1 MKILLSFT
9 VLFLYNVYEIYK
21 RSLNASKVV
30 ENMYKRV
37 LLKLSGEALSAN
49 GNSFDPTVLANLAKE
64 LKEVHE
70 LGVDLAIVVGGGNFI
85 RGKIAEQMGIERVQA
100 DYMGMLATVIN
111 ALAVQSALEKEGVAT
126 RVQTAVEM
134 QKVAEPFIVRRA
146 LRHLEKGRIVIF
158 GAGTGNPYFSTDT
171 TAALRASEIKA
182 DVILMAKNG
191 VDGVYNADPKTHP
204 DAVKYDTLSYMD
216 LIREGLQVMDTTATS
231 MCMDNEIDL
240 VVFNMNE
247 PGNIIKAV
255 REDVSGTTISKEG
268 K

>member
-1 MKILLSFT
+1 MYMKI
-9 VLFLYNVYEIYK
+9 NE
-21 RSLNASKVV
+21 RSLKASKVV
-30 ENMYKRV
+30 EIMYKRV

-49 GNSFDPTVLANLAKE
+49 GNSFDPTVLANLARE

-111 ALAVQSALEKEGVAT
+111 ALAVQSALEKEGVDT

-204 DAVKYDTLSYMD
+204 DAVKYDALSYMD
-216 LIREGLQVMDTTATS
+216 LIQEGLQVMDTTATS

-247 PGNIIKAV
+247 PGNIVKAV
-255 REDVSGTTISKEG
+255 RENVSGTTISKKG

>member
-1 MKILLSFT
+1 MKI
-9 VLFLYNVYEIYK
+9 NE
-21 RSLNASKVV
+21 RSLKASKVV
-30 ENMYKRV
+30 EIMYKRV

-49 GNSFDPTVLANLAKE
+49 GNSFDPTVLANLARE

-111 ALAVQSALEKEGVAT
+111 ALAVQSALEKEGVDT

-204 DAVKYDTLSYMD
+204 DAVKYDALSYMD
-216 LIREGLQVMDTTATS
+216 LIQEGLQVMDTTATS

-247 PGNIIKAV
+247 PGNIVKAV
-255 REDVSGTTISKEG
+255 RENVSGTTISKKG